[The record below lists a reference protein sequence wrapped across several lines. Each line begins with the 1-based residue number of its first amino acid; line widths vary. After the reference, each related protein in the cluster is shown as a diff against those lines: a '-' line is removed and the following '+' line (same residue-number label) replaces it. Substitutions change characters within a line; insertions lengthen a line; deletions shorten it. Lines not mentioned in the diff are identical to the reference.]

1 MRVCEYTY
9 MCVYIYICMSVCVY
23 VCAYVCV
30 CVCEC
35 VCMKMGV
42 YVWVGGWNFKCQ
54 YGTGCQCCSSCHQTK
69 IVLCPFRFV
78 TYHTK

>member
-42 YVWVGGWNFKCQ
+42 YVWVGVI
-54 YGTGCQCCSSCHQTK
+54 SSVST
-69 IVLCPFRFV
+69 VLVVSVVVLAIRQRLCYAPFAL
-78 TYHTK
+78 